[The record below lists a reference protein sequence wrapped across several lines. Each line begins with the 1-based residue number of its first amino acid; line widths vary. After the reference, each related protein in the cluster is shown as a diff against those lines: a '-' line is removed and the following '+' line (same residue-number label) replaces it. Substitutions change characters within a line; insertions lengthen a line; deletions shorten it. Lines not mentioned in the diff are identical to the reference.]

1 MSALNE
7 YYEELLSLYG
17 LLCETGA
24 ASNKWREFLEST
36 TSSASTANMQGRV
49 FFGRQDPNE
58 SDAQHQYSR
67 TMAELI
73 SNSQK
78 DGSNQK
84 AIRRMV
90 IAFAY
95 ALWEDEYR
103 TKIANECDLPDKR
116 DVKSE
121 VFHDLNKY
129 RQAILH
135 ASGRLDREPNVMEYV
150 RKGEIVE
157 LSEEQIYDLFKTLI
171 NELNYLSATYYKKL
185 DTFSIDRGF
194 STS

>member
-1 MSALNE
+1 MNALNE
-7 YYEELLSLYG
+7 YYAELLSLYG

-24 ASNKWREFLEST
+24 ASNKWRESLEKMASGSSST
-36 TSSASTANMQGRV
+36 SMQSRM

-58 SDAQHQYSR
+58 PDAQHQYSR

-78 DGSNQK
+78 NGSNQK

-103 TKIANECDLPDKR
+103 AKIANECGQPNKR
-116 DVKSE
+116 DVNSE

-135 ASGRLDREPNVMEYV
+135 ASGRLDREPSVMTYV

-171 NELNYLSATYYKKL
+171 NELNHLAATYYKVSAN
-185 DTFSIDRGF
+185 FSIDRGF
-194 STS
+194 